1 MFRFVTRT
9 LDHFLYPRSSVASFL
24 FLGLFSFSV
33 RAVLVLVLRS
43 DLLPETTYEHGEI
56 AQNILT
62 GNGFRI
68 HFLGSDGFTSQQA
81 PVYPYLVAAFYLFGG
96 MGTSKSLLGI
106 QLFQCVLGSLSVL
119 ITVRLCWYL
128 VADRQSSSEDVTS
141 PSAKTIG
148 WITGIGFSLYP
159 TQVYA
164 VTHIQVVILATFL
177 LLWFLL
183 LCFKTRINNG
193 IGSSVGAGIVGGILV
208 LTDPILVLIV
218 VIGMGIIFYSKPT
231 KQTALTVSCMVTVLL
246 IITPWLIRNRL
257 VHNEWVFVK
266 STFGYAFWQGNNSH
280 SWGTDK
286 IPKTEAMDMMQ
297 NRNTGLRSLNATM
310 WEARHETRYIDDV
323 LLKPATIHKLSTLSE
338 PQKSRYLFRVALGEL
353 KNKPSRYLKLCLQ
366 RLYFFLLFDETNPK
380 TYNNYYRLSQCVI
393 LIFSGAGLAL
403 SWKYR
408 QGMWP
413 TYAIFGCLT
422 TFHCLTITSVR
433 FHLPIEPIQLIWTA
447 ILIHQLIHKT
457 GLLNEERLHRD

>member
-9 LDHFLYPRSSVASFL
+9 LDHFRCPRSSMGRL
-24 FLGLFSFSV
+24 LLLGLFSFSV
-33 RAVLVLVLRS
+33 RVVLVLVLRS

-56 AQNILT
+56 ARNILT

-96 MGTSKSLLGI
+96 IGTSRSLLAI
-106 QLFQCVLGSLSVL
+106 QLFQCILGSLSVL

-128 VADRQSSSEDVTS
+128 IADRQYHTEYVSSPT
-141 PSAKTIG
+141 AKTIG

-177 LLWFLL
+177 MLWFLL
-183 LCFKTRINNG
+183 LCFKTCINSG
-193 IGSSVGAGIVGGILV
+193 IGYSVSAGIVGGILV

-218 VIGMGIIFYSKPT
+218 VIGLGIILHSKPS
-231 KQTALTVSCMVTVLL
+231 KKVRLTVSCIVTVLL

-286 IPKTEAMDMMQ
+286 IPKAEAVDMMQ
-297 NRNTGLRSLNATM
+297 NRTTGLRSLNATM

-323 LLKPATIHKLSTLSE
+323 LLKPATIRKLGTLSE
-338 PQKSRYLFRVALGEL
+338 PQKSRYLFRVALGDL
-353 KNKPSRYLKLCLQ
+353 KSEPSRYLKLCLQ

-380 TYNNYYRLSQCVI
+380 TYNTYYRLSQCMV
-393 LIFSGAGLAL
+393 LIFSGIGLAL

-408 QGMWP
+408 QYMWP
-413 TYAIFGCLT
+413 TYAIFGSLT

-447 ILIHQLIHKT
+447 IVIHQVIQKT